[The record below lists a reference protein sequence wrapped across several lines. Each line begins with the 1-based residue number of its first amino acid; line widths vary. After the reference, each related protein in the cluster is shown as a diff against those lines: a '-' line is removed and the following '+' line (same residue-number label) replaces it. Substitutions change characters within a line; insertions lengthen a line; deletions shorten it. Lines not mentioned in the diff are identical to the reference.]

1 MNWFYFHFFTSLA
14 AVFVAYGWVERPGR
28 PQHIIGA
35 QAIFWSAV
43 ASEAVRGMSGE
54 IDPSLLYLGIDVIAI
69 CILGFVMMT
78 RKAIW
83 AALCVLFHCG
93 MIVISAVYFMGEALS
108 QYVYLTTLGVLYF
121 LSVVSV
127 TTGAL
132 ASRYSWG
139 EHLDRLFANRLGS
152 WSWSG
157 VGLTRDTYHKTSGQ

>member
-14 AVFVAYGWVERPGR
+14 AVFVAYGWVKRPGR

-35 QAIFWSAV
+35 QAIFWSCV
-43 ASEAVRGMSGE
+43 ASEAVRLFSGA
-54 IDPSLLYLGIDVIAI
+54 IDPAMLYLLIDVAAI
-69 CILGFVMMT
+69 GILGYVMMT

-83 AALCVLFHCG
+83 AALCVIFHFG
-93 MIVISAVYFMGEALS
+93 MIVASAAYYMGEALS
-108 QYVYLTTLGVLYF
+108 QYAYLTTLGVLFF

-139 EHLDRLFANRLGS
+139 EHLDRLLAHRFGP

-157 VGLTRDTYHKTSGQ
+157 VGVSRDPYYQTAGK